1 MLPEKKKK
9 IIIGVITI
17 IVSIVV
23 VLLLWKLSSYIK
35 SKNTDN
41 DTKRRNDDYSDIYKY
56 VGVLKD
62 EDNILNFYGINDE
75 EVSLGVRTFY
85 DIEDI
90 KVYDKK
96 LRMYADATNELR
108 YDKKDNEYYFYEL
121 DTKYS
126 NKYEVK
132 INDKYVV
139 VLSDDTLKYWEYNGE
154 EVIINENVKIDSFY
168 LIDDIIYYM
177 FDGNLYSYD
186 IKALKEERILRL
198 TSDSVLLGINNAY
211 AYVKSNEELIVY
223 KLEGAIKYNI
233 KDYIKD
239 YEFVTISFNGF
250 ILKQDNTLKE
260 YSILTASTKDIIS
273 DFNYE
278 VLKSIKLS
286 NSEYFMKL
294 NNEMEEKYVII
305 DIDEGR
311 IIKELDNDYLYMV
324 KL

>member
-9 IIIGVITI
+9 LIIGVIAI
-17 IVSIVV
+17 IVIIVV
-23 VLLLWKLSSYIK
+23 VFLLWKLSSYIK

-41 DTKRRNDDYSDIYKY
+41 DIERRNDDYSEIYKY

-62 EDNILNFYGINDE
+62 EDNILNFYGINEE

-108 YDKKDNEYYFYEL
+108 YDKKNNEFYFYEL

-126 NKYEVK
+126 NKYQVK
-132 INDKYVV
+132 INDNYVV
-139 VLSDDTLKYWEYNGE
+139 VLSNDTLKYWEYGGE

-168 LIDDIIYYM
+168 VIDNIIYYM
-177 FDGNLYSYD
+177 FEGNLYSYD
-186 IKALKEERILRL
+186 IKTLKEERVLRL
-198 TSDSVLLGINNAY
+198 TLDSIILGINKTY
-211 AYVKSNEELIVY
+211 AYVKTNEELVVY
-223 KLEGAIKYNI
+223 KIEGAIKYNI
-233 KDYIKD
+233 KDYIED
-239 YEFVTISFNGF
+239 YDFITISPNGF

-260 YSILTASTKDIIS
+260 FSILTASTKDIIN

-278 VLKSIKLS
+278 VLKSIYLD
-286 NSEYFMKL
+286 NFECFMKL
-294 NNEMEEKYVII
+294 NDETEEKYVII
-305 DIDEGR
+305 DMDEGK